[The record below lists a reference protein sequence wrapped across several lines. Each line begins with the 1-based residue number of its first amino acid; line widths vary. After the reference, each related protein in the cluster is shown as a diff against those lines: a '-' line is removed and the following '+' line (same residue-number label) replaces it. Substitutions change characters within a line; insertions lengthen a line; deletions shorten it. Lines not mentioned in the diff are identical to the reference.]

1 VTLWRIRQHQMHSL
15 LTPGSATDTDSVA
28 LPSYVPHVTVMYS
41 RRGFA
46 IQHVKHCIEG
56 STVAVFISM
65 GCQPS
70 AACVASAS
78 FRSPAF
84 FCTKESSDCP

>member
-1 VTLWRIRQHQMHSL
+1 MHSL

-28 LPSYVPHVTVMYS
+28 LPSYVMHTTIIYFRS
-41 RRGFA
+41 SH
-46 IQHVKHCIEG
+46 QLVKNCVEIF
-56 STVAVFISM
+56 SVAVFIRM

-78 FRSPAF
+78 FRSPALF
-84 FCTKESSDCP
+84 FAQKNPSIVLDTLAR